1 MIGSLR
7 NQVDTIRAQQY
18 DRVNFYNKMVGE
30 DNTCKGVRPIT
41 EEDCENHHIPSKFG
55 VIMDG
60 KRKNMEDYYE
70 RLK

>member
-1 MIGSLR
+1 
-7 NQVDTIRAQQY
+7 
-18 DRVNFYNKMVGE
+18 MVGE
-30 DNTCKGVRPIT
+30 DNTCKGIRPIT

-70 RLK
+70 RLKQRIYDGKMNLED